1 MHLHCS
7 RAAAPRV
14 RVRAGGV
21 FWMDAGRRTHTHL
34 FLCPFSPSPTR
45 APCSVFVFALSTV
58 EAIIFYKKKTLKE
71 LLVVVRS

>member
-1 MHLHCS
+1 
-7 RAAAPRV
+7 
-14 RVRAGGV
+14 
-21 FWMDAGRRTHTHL
+21 MDAGRRTHTHL

-71 LLVVVRS
+71 LLVVVRSYLASRVLGLFKLISCRVVPSK